1 MVRYTNP
8 WNEYPTL
15 SATFVGFLAGASIPA
30 SQYVPSVC
38 EWSVAQALISPRE
51 LYATVA
57 LMSGTMTGIVITN
70 LTILTTWWTN
80 PRMRLITNSPRHSK
94 NIWNQLK
101 TVIWLL
107 LATTLVSL
115 AARQIDTESNASP
128 WITWPFWIASITTL
142 FNTARFI
149 KTLIGIATIIRNPAQ
164 TNGDHS

>member
-8 WNEYPTL
+8 WNEYPAL
-15 SATFVGFLAGASIPA
+15 SATVVGFIAGASIPA
-30 SQYVPSVC
+30 SQYVPYVC
-38 EWSVAQALISPRE
+38 EWSIVQALITPRE
-51 LYATVA
+51 LYTTVA
-57 LMSGTMTGIVITN
+57 VMSGTMTGIVITN

-80 PRMRLITNSPRHSK
+80 PRMRLITNSPRHSQ

-101 TVIWLL
+101 TVIWFL
-107 LATTLVSL
+107 LATALVSL
-115 AARQIDTESNASP
+115 AARQIDTESNPSP

-149 KTLIGIATIIRNPAQ
+149 TTLIGIATIIRNPAQ